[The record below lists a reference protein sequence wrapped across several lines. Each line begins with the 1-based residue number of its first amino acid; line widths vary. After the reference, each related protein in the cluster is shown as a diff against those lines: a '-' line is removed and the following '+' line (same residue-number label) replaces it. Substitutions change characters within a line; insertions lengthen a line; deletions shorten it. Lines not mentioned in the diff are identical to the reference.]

1 MVKPIRKLITILAVC
16 LIVCAALAACQNSV
30 KSDGARES
38 VMQRVLRTG
47 VIRCGYLP
55 YSSYFRKDPNS
66 GKLSGIFHDVMEEIG
81 KNAGLKIE
89 WVEEVGYQG
98 IFPGLDSNRFDVFCG
113 GLWPNT
119 TRAKAA
125 AFSIPIFYSAITT
138 WCRTGDNR
146 FDKDLN
152 VIDNPNIRVA
162 TIDGA
167 MEDLITKMDYP
178 KATRLSL
185 PELSPWVQ
193 NCLNIIHNK
202 ADLTFAEPMVVNE
215 FLKSNPGTLKQV
227 QPDKPIRIFGNTL
240 AVQREEHS
248 LRDFLNVAL
257 NEMLHSGRVDK
268 ILARYESNRKTFY
281 PVAKP
286 YTIP

>member
-1 MVKPIRKLITILAVC
+1 M
-16 LIVCAALAACQNSV
+16 
-30 KSDGARES
+30 
-38 VMQRVLRTG
+38 RTG

-55 YSSYFRKDPNS
+55 YASYFRKDPNT
-66 GKLSGIFHDVMEEIG
+66 GKLSGIFYEVMEEIG
-81 KNAGLKIE
+81 KNAGLKVE

-138 WCRTGDNR
+138 WCKKGDSR
-146 FDKDLN
+146 FDKDLSSIN
-152 VIDNPNIRVA
+152 KPAIRVA

-167 MEDLITKMDYP
+167 MEDLIAKSDYP
-178 KATRLSL
+178 LSTRLSL

-193 NCLNIIHNK
+193 NCLNIIHDK
-202 ADLTFAEPMVVNE
+202 ADVTFAEPMVVNE
-215 FLKSNPGTLKQV
+215 FLKSNPDTLKQV

-257 NEMLHSGRVDK
+257 TEMMHSGRVEK
-268 ILARYESNRKTFY
+268 ILAKYEPNKKTFY

-286 YTIP
+286 YTVP